1 MNNTY
6 FTNDDIDNSKGLK
19 TFFSLFKYAT
29 QNKKDYIF
37 SFCMLFFSASL
48 TIVSARLLGQFIDKG
63 LAVRD
68 WNRSIYLAVGIITLE
83 ATAIG
88 IYFLG
93 RKLLI
98 KTASASILLIRK
110 DLFIHLQN
118 LPLSFYDKQPEGRIV
133 TRITHD
139 VEGIEDFFTNSLGK
153 LLYSIITIFIA
164 FFAMMIT
171 NFKLGIFL
179 VLAILPALSLTFLSN
194 SKIRKLNRE
203 LSKLNSICNAKLSE
217 FLRGIFVIR
226 SFALESWTYKKYNEN
241 VDDHM
246 KATLATNA
254 FYSWN
259 RPLTNFLTDI
269 PLILLLGI
277 GGYKVLSGSISIG
290 LLIVYIRYCE
300 KFSHPIA
307 ALTREIHIIQ
317 QAFTNIERVTTF
329 LNHKTEDQVF
339 NSTGNI
345 ITNEIKGEVE
355 LVNLS
360 MGYISD
366 NYVLKNINLKI
377 NSGEKIGIVGV
388 TGSGKSTF
396 VSLIARLYEFQLGD
410 ILIDGKSIRKYN
422 TTDYRKKIGFVSQ
435 NVSIF
440 KGSLKENLT
449 VEESYPIETINNI
462 LALTSFDKVMIR
474 NELTL
479 DSEILDGGENLSVG
493 EKQLLSLTRILLK
506 NPSLIILDESTA
518 NIDPECEKIIHNSI
532 DRVMKNKTCI
542 FIAHRIDTI
551 KHCDK
556 IFVFRDGHIV
566 EVGNF
571 DTLIGNKDYFY
582 QLYLNAEKNNS
593 KMILDPV

>member
-1 MNNTY
+1 MNNSY
-6 FTNDDIDNSKGLK
+6 FANDDIVANKGLK
-19 TFFSLFKYAT
+19 SLTYLYKYAS
-29 QNKKDYIF
+29 QNKKEYIV
-37 SFCMLFFSASL
+37 SFIMLVTSASL
-48 TIVSARLLGQFIDKG
+48 SILGARLLGQFIDKG
-63 LAVRD
+63 LTVRD
-68 WNRSIYLAVGIITLE
+68 WNRSIYLAISIIALE

-98 KTASASILLIRK
+98 KTASASILLMRK
-110 DLFIHLQN
+110 ELFIHLQN

-139 VEGIEDFFTNSLGK
+139 VEGIEDFFTTSMGK
-153 LLYSIITIFIA
+153 LLYSIVTIFIA
-164 FFAMMIT
+164 FFAMMVT
-171 NFKLGIFL
+171 NFKLGLFL
-179 VLAILPALSLTFLSN
+179 VISILPALVLTFLSN
-194 SKIRKLNRE
+194 GKIRILNRE
-203 LSKLNSICNAKLSE
+203 LSKFNSICNAKLSE

-226 SFALESWTYKKYNEN
+226 SFALESWTYKKYTEN

-246 KATLATNA
+246 NATLRTNA
-254 FYSWN
+254 FYAWN
-259 RPLTNFLTDI
+259 RPLTNILTDV

-277 GGYKVLSGSISIG
+277 GGYKVLEGSITIG

-317 QAFTNIERVTTF
+317 QAFTNIERITTF
-329 LNHKTEDQVF
+329 LSYKTEEQVF
-339 NSTGNI
+339 LSTGNI
-345 ITNEIKGEVE
+345 SKKEIVGDIE
-355 LVNLS
+355 LTNLS
-360 MGYISD
+360 MGYLAD
-366 NYVLKNINLKI
+366 HPVLKNINLKI
-377 NSGEKIGIVGV
+377 NAGEKIGIVGV

-396 VSLIARLYEFQLGD
+396 VSLIARLYEFQQGD
-410 ILIDGKSIRKYN
+410 ILIDNLSIRKYDIN
-422 TTDYRKKIGFVSQ
+422 DFRKKIGFVSQ

-440 KGSLKENLT
+440 KGTLKENLT
-449 VEESYPIETINNI
+449 VEENYSNEEINRVLN
-462 LALTSFDKVMIR
+462 LTSFDKVMKR

-479 DSEILDGGENLSVG
+479 ESEILDGGENLSVG

-518 NIDPECEKIIHNSI
+518 NIDPECEKIIHHSI
-532 DRVMKNKTCI
+532 ETVMKNKTCI

-551 KHCDK
+551 KNCDK

-571 DTLIGNKDYFY
+571 ETLIENKDYFY
-582 QLYLNAEKNNS
+582 QLYLNAEKYNS
-593 KMILDPV
+593 NIILDPV